1 MIATLLFWICV
12 EAIFHSYVLFPAILT
27 LLSFLKKKRADET
40 SGELPKVTILMA
52 AYNEEAVIREKIN
65 SITSG
70 LYPADRLEILAGSD
84 ASTDAT
90 NEILTSL
97 EKVIPILKFFPFA
110 TRQGKPGI
118 INRLAQH
125 ASGEILVLT
134 DANVLF
140 NPDTLLEIV
149 KPFSD
154 PKMGLVD
161 TRMVNLGMKIEGISY
176 QEKAYISREVDIKT
190 MESRLWGTMMGPF
203 GGCFAIRRE
212 LFGPIPDNFL
222 VDDFYL
228 NMKVLEQGYKAVNH
242 PEAIVFE
249 DVSNDPSIEFRRKVR
264 IATGNFQNLVRFKK
278 LLFSSRPG
286 LSFCFWSHK
295 VLRWLGP
302 VFMIAALIS
311 LVFLA
316 FESPLYLVLLTGYLL
331 VLMVPG
337 LDYLLKKLNLHLRF
351 FRFISY
357 FLAMNLAMAK
367 GLLRYLKGVKT
378 NVWQPTKRHQ

>member
-264 IATGNFQNLVRFKK
+264 IATGNFQNLIRFKK

>member
-1 MIATLLFWICV
+1 MIAAIIFWISV
-12 EAIFHSYVLFPAILT
+12 AAIFHSYVLFPAILA
-27 LLSFLKKKRADET
+27 LLSLRTQKKSPEPDA
-40 SGELPKVTILMA
+40 ELPKVSILMA

-65 SITSG
+65 SVTSG
-70 LYPADRLEILAGSD
+70 LYPADRLEILVGSD
-84 ASTDAT
+84 ASSDAT
-90 NEILTSL
+90 ND
-97 EKVIPILKFFPFA
+97 ILKELASTIPNLRFYEFT

-140 NPDTLLEIV
+140 NPDTLIEIV
-149 KPFSD
+149 KPFTD
-154 PKMGLVD
+154 PQMGLVD
-161 TRMVNLGMKIEGISY
+161 TRMVNLGMKKEGISY

-212 LFGPIPDNFL
+212 LFDPIPGTFL

-228 NMKVLEQGYKAVNH
+228 NMKVLEQGFKAVNH

-249 DVSNDPSIEFRRKVR
+249 DVSNDPKIEFRRKVR
-264 IATGNFQNLVRFKK
+264 IATGNFQNLARFKK

-286 LSFCFWSHK
+286 LSFSFWSHK
-295 VLRWLGP
+295 VIRWLGP
-302 VFMIAALIS
+302 VFMLAALVS
-311 LVFLA
+311 LAFLA
-316 FESPLYLVLLTGYLL
+316 IGSPFYLVLLAGYLL
-331 VLMVPG
+331 VLIVPG
-337 LDYLLKKLNLHLRF
+337 LDFLLKKLHLHFRF
-351 FRFISY
+351 FRFVSY

-367 GLLRYLKGVKT
+367 GLLRYLKGVQS

>member
-316 FESPLYLVLLTGYLL
+316 FVSPLYLVLLTGYML